1 MSQLLV
7 LLLVILLMR
16 SLLMVE
22 VLISIKYLDHLA
34 IAQKL
39 SSLITFIVDLHL
51 ALMDVG
57 SHSHMQGHRIFNIVI
72 IVNKDKH
79 S

>member
-1 MSQLLV
+1 
-7 LLLVILLMR
+7 
-16 SLLMVE
+16 MVE

-34 IAQKL
+34 IALKL
-39 SSLITFIVDLHL
+39 SSRTTFIVGLLL

-57 SHSHMQGHRIFNIVI
+57 SHSHMQGHRIFNIAI
-72 IVNKDKH
+72 IVSKDKL

>member
-1 MSQLLV
+1 
-7 LLLVILLMR
+7 
-16 SLLMVE
+16 MVV

-34 IAQKL
+34 IVQKL
-39 SSLITFIVDLHL
+39 SSLITFIVDPHL
-51 ALMDVG
+51 ALMAVG
-57 SHSHMQGHRIFNIVI
+57 SHSHMQGPRIFNIVI